1 MKSSRGVISA
11 VQANGKK
18 DKSQRHV
25 SFSAGTSKRI
35 DMSALLRI
43 EIEPDNMD
51 SRTDRQ
57 LPVDVEWG
65 GLSFYTPSM
74 IGYKGSRRPLRAF
87 CAVVVLVALLV
98 SSCSS
103 TLAPMIPSVSPPGE
117 DEEARISREF
127 RREAKKLFKFVNNP
141 EAERYIDRIGRRILA
156 ATGPLSFDYRFFVI
170 EDDQLNAFSVPG
182 GSIYVYTGLIERA
195 KSTDELAGVLGHEI
209 THAKNHHMARSS
221 GPDPISILSLLAMV
235 ALARSGS
242 SGQAAGMVGQAVAA
256 TRQLAYN
263 RQLEMEADT
272 LGTRYMAAAGFDP
285 KGTIGFL
292 KTLDQERALN
302 PIDVPAYVLSHPI
315 TQERVANAE
324 LVVKSLGVTQIRPDE
339 PDALKKVQIIIKMDR
354 PTRDQVVAEYEQLVR
369 QKPQDPDLLYLLGY
383 AEQLQGQLPEARKN
397 YEKSRQ
403 LKPEN
408 PGLQR
413 DIGRLYGEIGDFTA
427 ARNAFDHS
435 LALEPNEPLTYLY
448 LGEMLEK
455 SGDLRSAAGAYLN
468 AQNLAPFWDRPPNR
482 LGMVYG
488 KLDRPGDGYYYL
500 GRSFALQDEDD
511 KAVANFE
518 RAIKISGVNSPRG
531 QLVQEELNTLKTRK
545 K

>member
-1 MKSSRGVISA
+1 
-11 VQANGKK
+11 
-18 DKSQRHV
+18 
-25 SFSAGTSKRI
+25 
-35 DMSALLRI
+35 
-43 EIEPDNMD
+43 MD
-51 SRTDRQ
+51 SRAGRQ
-57 LPVDVEWG
+57 LPVDVEWL

-74 IGYKGSRRPLRAF
+74 IGHEGSRRPWRAF

-103 TLAPMIPSVSPPGE
+103 TLAPMIPSVSPPSE
-117 DEEARISREF
+117 DEEAKISREF

-235 ALARSGS
+235 ALARNGS

-256 TRQLAYN
+256 TRQLAYS

-272 LGTRYMAAAGFDP
+272 LGTRYMSAAGYDP

-354 PTRDQVVAEYEQLVR
+354 PSRDQVVAEYERLVQ

-383 AEQLQGQLPEARKN
+383 AEQLQGQLREARKN
-397 YEKSRQ
+397 YERSRQ
-403 LKPEN
+403 LKSEN

-413 DIGRLYGEIGDFTA
+413 DLGRLYGEIGDFSA
-427 ARNAFDHS
+427 ARSAFDRS

-468 AQNLAPFWDRPPNR
+468 AQNLAPLWDRPPNR

-511 KAVANFE
+511 KAMANFE
-518 RAIKISGVNSPRG
+518 RAIKIIGAKSPRG
-531 QLVQEELNTLKTRK
+531 QLIQEELNSLKTRK